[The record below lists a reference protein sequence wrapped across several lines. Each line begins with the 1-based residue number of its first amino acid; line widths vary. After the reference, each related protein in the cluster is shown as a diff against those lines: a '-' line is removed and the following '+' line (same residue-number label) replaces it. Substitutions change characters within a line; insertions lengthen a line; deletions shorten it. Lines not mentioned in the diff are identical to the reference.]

1 MAKEMGFVMQDIEMI
16 RGDTLEFI
24 VVIEGTT
31 GTVSAISFSCR
42 QYIDASSYIFQKT
55 LGSGITSLGNGQY
68 KVRVAP
74 ADTATVTPGLYDYDL
89 QFTVSSSSD
98 VYTPLIGKLRLHP
111 DVTHS

>member
-24 VVIEGTT
+24 VAIEGAT
-31 GTVSAISFSCR
+31 GTVSAVAFSCR
-42 QYIDASSYIFQKT
+42 TNMDATSYVFQKT
-55 LGSGITSLGNGQY
+55 VGSGITSLGDGQY

-89 QFTVSSSSD
+89 QFTVGSSSD
-98 VYTPLIGKLRLHP
+98 VYTPLIGKLRIHP